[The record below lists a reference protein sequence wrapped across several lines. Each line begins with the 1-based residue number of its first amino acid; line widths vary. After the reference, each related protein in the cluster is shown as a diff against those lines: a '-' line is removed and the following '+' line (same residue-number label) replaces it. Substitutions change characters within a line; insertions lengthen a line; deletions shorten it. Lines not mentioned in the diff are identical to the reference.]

1 MNRMNAFARQSWI
14 AIRLLIVG
22 AVLLGIVYPLLV
34 TGVGKV
40 IAADAASGSLVTGSD
55 GTVVGSS
62 LIGQNFGDDRW
73 FQSRPSAAGADGYDA
88 QSSSGSNLGPNNE
101 DLLSAVEE
109 RRTTI
114 QQKDGTTGQIPPD
127 ALTASGSG
135 LDPHISPEYAALQVS
150 RVAKANKLSEAA
162 VAELVAQNTQG
173 RQFGFLGEER
183 VNVLLLNLAIA
194 NANRGG

>member
-1 MNRMNAFARQSWI
+1 MNAFARQSWI

-22 AVLLGIVYPLLV
+22 VIVLGIAYPLLV
-34 TGVGKV
+34 TGVGRIV
-40 IAADAASGSLVTGSD
+40 AADSASGSLVTGSD

-73 FQSRPSAAGADGYDA
+73 FQPRPSAAGADGYDA
-88 QSSSGSNLGPNNE
+88 QSSGGSNLGPNSE
-101 DLLSAVEE
+101 DLLTDVEE
-109 RRTTI
+109 RRAAAQT
-114 QQKDGTTGQIPPD
+114 QNGTTGAIPPD
-127 ALTASGSG
+127 ALTASASG
-135 LDPHISPEYAALQVS
+135 LDPHISPEYAAIQVA

-162 VAELVAQNTQG
+162 VADLVAQNTQG

-194 NANRGG
+194 NANRGR

>member
-1 MNRMNAFARQSWI
+1 MNAFARQSWI

-22 AVLLGIVYPLLV
+22 VIVLGIVYPLLV

-40 IAADAASGSLVTGSD
+40 VAADAANGSLITSAD
-55 GTVVGSS
+55 GVVVGSS

-88 QSSSGSNLGPNNE
+88 QSSSGSSLGPNNE
-101 DLLSAVEE
+101 DLLAAVEE
-109 RRTTI
+109 RRTAAQT
-114 QQKDGTTGQIPPD
+114 QNGTTGAIPPD

-135 LDPHISPEYAALQVS
+135 LDPHISPEYAALQVP
-150 RVAKANKLSEAA
+150 RVAKANSLSQAA
-162 VAELVAQNTQG
+162 VADLVAQNTQS

>member
-1 MNRMNAFARQSWI
+1 MNAFARQSWI

-73 FQSRPSAAGADGYDA
+73 FQSRPSAAGYDA

-162 VAELVAQNTQG
+162 VAVLVAQNTQG

>member
-1 MNRMNAFARQSWI
+1 MNGVTRQAWI
-14 AIRLLIVG
+14 AVRLIVVG
-22 AVLLGIVYPLLV
+22 ALVLGVVYPLLV
-34 TGVGKV
+34 TGVGAV
-40 IAADAASGSLVTGSD
+40 IASGSAKGSLVESD
-55 GTVVGSS
+55 GEVVGSE
-62 LIGQNFGDDRW
+62 LIGQNFEGDQW
-73 FQSRPSAAGADGYDA
+73 FQPRPSAAGADGYDA
-88 QSSSGSNLGPNNE
+88 MSSGGSNLGPNNE